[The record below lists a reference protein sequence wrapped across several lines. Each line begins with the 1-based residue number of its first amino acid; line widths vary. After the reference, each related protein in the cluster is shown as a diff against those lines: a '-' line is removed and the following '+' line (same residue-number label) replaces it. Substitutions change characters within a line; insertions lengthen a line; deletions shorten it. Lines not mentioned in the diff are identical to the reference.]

1 MATPSLR
8 INLFVAAPAC
18 LLLLA
23 GVPAGGPA
31 PMTEIGL
38 VALGALLLAAGALWS
53 FRRRAVR
60 RNDVA
65 ARARAAGLSGDTA
78 VQLGRLFESDG
89 PDAAEALLAE
99 PEALRRRLARA
110 LREARD
116 DEAAR
121 RLAALAARLVAELH
135 PAPPFPGAP
144 APFSELRLWDPADP
158 RTPDVPAFVLAA
170 DERSLLLTSRADCPW
185 PARRT
190 LRAAPPAARGV
201 APVEL
206 RLLLRPAYPSFE
218 WVVTHQLVGH
228 VANRRA
234 AVRVPCRLDAV
245 LLPDGDDAP
254 ALRARL
260 LRDEAVDESALL
272 LASAWA
278 RRNDVTVLDLSADG
292 ARLALQHEVRPGQR
306 FHLALRRADGTLAAL
321 PLAEVVSVNRTEDG
335 GLRVGARFVTVR
347 LRERLRLAEFVRG
360 VERQAAASA
369 ATPRAK
375 PAAAASERSAP
386 IGR

>member
-18 LLLLA
+18 LLALA
-23 GVPAGGPA
+23 AVPAGGPA
-31 PMTEIGL
+31 PLTEIGL
-38 VALGALLLAAGALWS
+38 VALGALLLAAGAVWS
-53 FRRRAVR
+53 FRRRAAR
-60 RNDVA
+60 RDAIA
-65 ARARAAGLSGDTA
+65 ARGRDAGLSPDSA
-78 VQLGRLFESDG
+78 AQLGRVLETDG
-89 PDAAEALLAE
+89 PDAAELLLAE
-99 PEALRRRLARA
+99 PESLRRRLARA

-116 DEAAR
+116 DETAR
-121 RLAALAARLVAELH
+121 RLAAVAARVFAELS
-135 PAPPFPGAP
+135 PEPPFAGAP

-201 APVEL
+201 PPVEL
-206 RLLLRPAYPSFE
+206 RLLLRPAYPNFE

-234 AVRVPCRLDAV
+234 AVRVPCRLDAT

-272 LASAWA
+272 LAAAWA
-278 RRNDVTVLDLSADG
+278 RRHAATALDLSPDG
-292 ARLALQHEVRPGQR
+292 ARLVLQHEVRPGQR
-306 FHLALRRADGTLAAL
+306 FHLVLRRADGPLAAL
-321 PLAEVVSVNRTEDG
+321 PLAEVVSVNRAEDG
-335 GLRVGARFVTVR
+335 GLRAGVRFVTLR

-360 VERQAAASA
+360 VERGAAAGA
-369 ATPRAK
+369 RA
-375 PAAAASERSAP
+375 
-386 IGR
+386 

>member
-1 MATPSLR
+1 VATPFLR

-18 LLLLA
+18 LLALA
-23 GVPAGGPA
+23 GLPAGGPA
-31 PMTEIGL
+31 PMAEIGF
-38 VALGALLLAAGALWS
+38 VAAGALLLAGGALWS
-53 FRRRAVR
+53 FRRRAAR
-60 RNDVA
+60 RGDIA
-65 ARARAAGLSGDTA
+65 ARARAAGLSSDTA
-78 VQLGRLFESDG
+78 TQLGRLFESDG
-89 PDAAEALLAE
+89 PDAVELLLAE
-99 PEALRRRLARA
+99 PESLRRRLAHA

-116 DEAAR
+116 DAAAR
-121 RLAALAARLVAELH
+121 RLSTVAARLFAELS
-135 PAPPFPGAP
+135 PEPPFAGAP

-190 LRAAPPAARGV
+190 LRAAPPGARGV
-201 APVEL
+201 PPVEL

-234 AVRVPCRLDAV
+234 AVRVPCRLQAV
-245 LLPDGDDAP
+245 LLPDGDDAA

-260 LRDEAVDESALL
+260 LRDEAVDESALV
-272 LASAWA
+272 LAAAWA
-278 RRNDVTVLDLSADG
+278 RRDAVTVLDLSPDG
-292 ARLALQHEVRPGQR
+292 ARLALQREVRAGQR
-306 FHLALRRADGTLAAL
+306 FHLVLRRADGPLAAL

-335 GLRVGARFVTVR
+335 GLRAGVRFVTIR

-360 VERQAAASA
+360 VERGATAGGATAVKAAAEVG
-369 ATPRAK
+369 
-375 PAAAASERSAP
+375 ERSARV
-386 IGR
+386 GR